1 MKKTHRYRIVLAFL
15 AACGVLSGCNAQ
27 REASAEAGNLTAE
40 AAVSPTAA
48 LTPTSTPTPTPT
60 PSPSP
65 APEFLTDEDRVK
77 YETEDEKMILYLPD
91 KSWENVSDQDG
102 IRLFESEDVGNIT
115 ILHGTRE
122 ELPDFTIPDS
132 EKAVKK
138 FYKDNDVSERD
149 FQILEYVNNSIGDVG
164 IYRYALKFQ
173 EDSGFEYVYS
183 ANYVVVVDDEIYS
196 ISGTVREDDLNL
208 FKKVK
213 TSVESL
219 QICQT
224 DAMAEEES
232 GGAAEEILDEGNEE
246 DGGTSEDY
254 SENPQFVQEE
264 QGGDS

>member
-1 MKKTHRYRIVLAFL
+1 MKKARRYGIFL
-15 AACGVLSGCNAQ
+15 AALAAWGILAGCTSG
-27 REASAEAGNLTAE
+27 EETSAEPENPVSET
-40 AAVSPTAA
+40 AVSPTE
-48 LTPTSTPTPTPT
+48 TPTLT

-65 APEFLTDEDRVK
+65 SPTPTESLTEDQVE

-91 KSWENVSDQDG
+91 RSWENVSDQDG

-132 EKAVKK
+132 ERAVTK
-138 FYKDNDVSERD
+138 FYKDNGVSGKD

-164 IYRYALKFQ
+164 IYRYTVKFQ
-173 EDSGFEYVYS
+173 EDSGFEYIYS
-183 ANYVVVVDDEIYS
+183 ANYVVVGDDEIYS
-196 ISGTVREDDLNL
+196 ISGTVRRDDQNL
-208 FKKVK
+208 LERVRS
-213 TSVESL
+213 SVESL

-224 DAMAEEES
+224 DAMAREENGDS
-232 GGAAEEILDEGNEE
+232 AEEMLDEGNEE

-254 SENPQFVQEE
+254 SQNPQFVQEE

>member
-1 MKKTHRYRIVLAFL
+1 MKKARRYGIFL
-15 AACGVLSGCNAQ
+15 AALAAWGILAGCTSG
-27 REASAEAGNLTAE
+27 EETSAEPENPVSET
-40 AAVSPTAA
+40 AVSPTE
-48 LTPTSTPTPTPT
+48 TPTLT

-65 APEFLTDEDRVK
+65 SPTPTESLTEDQVE

-91 KSWENVSDQDG
+91 RSWENVSDQDG

-132 EKAVKK
+132 ERAVTK
-138 FYKDNDVSERD
+138 FYKDNGVSGKD

-164 IYRYALKFQ
+164 IYRYT
-173 EDSGFEYVYS
+173 VM
-183 ANYVVVVDDEIYS
+183 DDEIYS
-196 ISGTVREDDLNL
+196 ISGTVRRDDQNL
-208 FKKVK
+208 LERVRS
-213 TSVESL
+213 SVESL

-224 DAMAEEES
+224 DAMAREENGDS
-232 GGAAEEILDEGNEE
+232 AEEMLDEGNEE

-254 SENPQFVQEE
+254 SQNPQFVQEE